1 MISCKE
7 YFLYILHIMQDIS
20 NLQMKDYDQILRFK
34 AFIKVIKK
42 TVKKLI
48 IFKIYFFARYRY
60 IIIVSLAG

>member
-1 MISCKE
+1 
-7 YFLYILHIMQDIS
+7 
-20 NLQMKDYDQILRFK
+20 MKDYDQILRFK